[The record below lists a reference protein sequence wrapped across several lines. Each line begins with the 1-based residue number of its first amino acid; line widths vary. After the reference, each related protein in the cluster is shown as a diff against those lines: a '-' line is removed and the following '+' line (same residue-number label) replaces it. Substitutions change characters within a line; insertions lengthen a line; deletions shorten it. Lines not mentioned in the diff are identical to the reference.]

1 MYHFR
6 QSGESGQH
14 CYLDQNNRDRFE
26 KSQNFF
32 EHQSKYCKRGTRL
45 LERKQR
51 KSFVQEFRW
60 LFSLSFVLVDQVWS
74 QKCQEKDHEF

>member
-6 QSGESGQH
+6 QSRESGQH
-14 CYLDQNNRDRFE
+14 CYLDQNNRHRFE

-32 EHQSKYCKRGTRL
+32 EHQNKYYKRGTRI

-51 KSFVQEFRW
+51 KSFVQKFR
-60 LFSLSFVLVDQVWS
+60 
-74 QKCQEKDHEF
+74 